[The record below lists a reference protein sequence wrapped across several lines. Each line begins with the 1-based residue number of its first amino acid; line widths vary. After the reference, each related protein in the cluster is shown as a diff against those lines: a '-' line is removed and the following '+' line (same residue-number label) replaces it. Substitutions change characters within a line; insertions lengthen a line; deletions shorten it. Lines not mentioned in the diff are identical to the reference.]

1 MRVVIDTNVF
11 VSGLLL
17 PESTPGRIMQAWRDG
32 QFEVVMSDPMLDEIE
47 RVLQYPKIQ
56 SRLGWTDDVISRY
69 VELLRF
75 RTDVVSVDP
84 STEASTIATNQPV
97 RDPGDLIVLQ
107 TFIAGSAD
115 VVVSGD
121 KDLLALD
128 DEFPVERPS
137 EFSQRL

>member
-17 PESTPGRIMQAWRDG
+17 PESTPGRIVQAWRDG

-47 RVLQYPKIQ
+47 RVLLYPKIQ

-69 VELLRF
+69 VGLLRF
-75 RTDVVSVDP
+75 KTDVVSIDRPAV
-84 STEASTIATNQPV
+84 ASAIAKKQPV
-97 RDPGDLIVLQ
+97 RDAGDLIVLQ
-107 TFIAGSAD
+107 TFIAGAAD
-115 VVVSGD
+115 VIVSGD
-121 KDLLALD
+121 KDLLTLGD
-128 DEFPVERPS
+128 GYPVERPS